1 MLPFAHMTRVQI
13 QFTEDTAR
21 ALRSRAKQA
30 GRPVASL
37 VRDAVDAWLA
47 ADERRDA
54 RDRARESIGGF
65 HSGVDDLAEGHDRYL
80 DEERW

>member
-1 MLPFAHMTRVQI
+1 MTRVQV
-13 QFTEDTAR
+13 QFTEDMAR

-54 RDRARESIGGF
+54 RDRALQSIGGF
-65 HSGVDDLAEGHDRYL
+65 QSGLGDLAEDHDRYL
-80 DEERW
+80 NEERW

>member
-1 MLPFAHMTRVQI
+1 MTRVQI
-13 QFTEDTAR
+13 QFADDTAR
-21 ALRSRAKQA
+21 ALRSRARRA

-47 ADERRDA
+47 ADERRAA
-54 RDRARESIGGF
+54 RERAMESIGGF
-65 HSGVDDLAEGHDRYL
+65 HSGLGDLAERHDRYL

>member
-1 MLPFAHMTRVQI
+1 MTRVQV
-13 QFTEDTAR
+13 QFADDTAR
-21 ALRSRAKQA
+21 VLRSRAKRA

-54 RDRARESIGGF
+54 RDRALQAIGGF
-65 HSGVDDLAEGHDRYL
+65 HSGLGDLAEGHDRYL

>member
-1 MLPFAHMTRVQI
+1 MTRVQV
-13 QFTEDTAR
+13 QFTEDMAR
-21 ALRSRAKQA
+21 ALRSRAKLA

-54 RDRARESIGGF
+54 RDRALQSIGGF
-65 HSGVDDLAEGHDRYL
+65 QSGLGDLAEDHDRYL
-80 DEERW
+80 NEERW